1 MYARIALR
9 DRVKSLHNLR
19 SLLLIRLPIHQIVM
33 IRGHGSPGTL
43 QVHETATL
51 IRRLAC
57 LSCVARRHISCFK
70 VTISHSLW
78 VASHLVVAQLAV
90 SVQCLTM
97 SINRLSL
104 LIKATLDTFLPI
116 RHLHIVENMLKNTLL
131 VRDLSLL
138 DRHAPASDCV
148 YLSLASQLVIL
159 WAA

>member
-1 MYARIALR
+1 MDARIALR

-51 IRRLAC
+51 VRRLAC
-57 LSCVARRHISCFK
+57 LSWVARHISCFK

-90 SVQCLTM
+90 SVQCLAM